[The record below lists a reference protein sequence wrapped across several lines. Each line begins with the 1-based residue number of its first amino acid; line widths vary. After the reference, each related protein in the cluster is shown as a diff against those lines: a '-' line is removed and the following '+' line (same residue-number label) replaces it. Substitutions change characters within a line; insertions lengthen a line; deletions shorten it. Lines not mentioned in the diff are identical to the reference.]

1 MQHPAS
7 LLKPRV
13 KVFYSARLRQPI
25 PMEVI
30 DLAALAGKDRI
41 VCREPAENHGDFEAL
56 SGGDSRAKAH
66 A

>member
-13 KVFYSARLRQPI
+13 KVFYSTQLRQPI

-30 DLAALAGKDRI
+30 DLAALAGKDWI
-41 VCREPAENHGDFEAL
+41 VCREPAENYGDFEAL